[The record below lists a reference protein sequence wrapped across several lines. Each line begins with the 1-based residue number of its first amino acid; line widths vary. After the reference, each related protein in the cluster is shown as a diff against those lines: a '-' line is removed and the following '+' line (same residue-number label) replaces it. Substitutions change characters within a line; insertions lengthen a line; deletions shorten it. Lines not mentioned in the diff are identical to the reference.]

1 MNTLECM
8 DSLIADL
15 QEIGKDFEQ
24 ELKEKIA
31 LDMVR
36 KSGITRPTAMGNIQ
50 AQELIDSLFAC
61 KEPNRTPSGNQ
72 VMAIITMEELAN
84 KL

>member
-1 MNTLECM
+1 MLLILQLLIMELIII
-8 DSLIADL
+8 SL
-15 QEIGKDFEQ
+15 
-24 ELKEKIA
+24 KIA

-36 KSGITRPTAMGNIQ
+36 KSGITRVSSIGNSQ

-61 KEPNRTPSGNQ
+61 SEPNRTPAGNP